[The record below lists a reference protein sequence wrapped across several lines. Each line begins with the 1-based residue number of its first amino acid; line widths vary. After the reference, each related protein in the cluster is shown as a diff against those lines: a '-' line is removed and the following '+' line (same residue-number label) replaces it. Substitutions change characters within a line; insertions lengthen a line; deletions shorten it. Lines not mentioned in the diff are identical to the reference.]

1 MLLKRLIMDKKFNF
15 TATSDAC
22 IKCGK
27 CIPVCT
33 IHQVNADEVT
43 SPRGFIDLLG
53 AYERDELELDKQAKD
68 IFESCFLCTACT
80 DVCPNSLP
88 TDMVIEEV
96 RADIAKK
103 FGIAW
108 FKRAFF
114 TLLRH
119 RWLMDIMMKLG
130 WVFKTCGFK
139 QEPKKGGMLP
149 RFNLP
154 LLKADRLLPSLAKT
168 SFLNKYPKEIK
179 NGGKRR
185 VAVFIGCLAN
195 YNYTSIGDSLVEV
208 LKELNIDIFIPK
220 KQKCCA
226 APAYFTGDFY
236 TVETLAKYNIE
247 YFESFI
253 DDVEAIIIPEATCS
267 AMIKH
272 DWEVFFRN
280 RKMDDWADRAKELNK
295 KIFMVTE
302 WLYKNTELKELLD
315 SRGIK
320 FEESITYHDACHA
333 KKVQGIEKEPRELL
347 KSNFTIKEMSDPNR
361 CCGFGGVTMQTE
373 KFHLAKAAG
382 KPKAAMIKESGADIV
397 AAECSACRMQIS
409 NSLHQNGVDVEFKN
423 PIELIA
429 KALKG
434 K

>member
-1 MLLKRLIMDKKFNF
+1 MSEKFDF
-15 TATSDAC
+15 TAISDAC

-27 CIPVCT
+27 CIPGCT
-33 IHQVNADEVT
+33 IHLINPDEVT

-53 AYERDELELDKQAKD
+53 AYKRGELELDKEAKD
-68 IFESCFLCTACT
+68 IFESCFLCTHCT

-96 RADIAKK
+96 RADIAQKY
-103 FGIAW
+103 GIAW
-108 FKRAFF
+108 FKRVFF

-119 RWLMDIMMKLG
+119 RWLMDLMMKLG

-139 QEPKKGGMLP
+139 EEPSKGGMRA

-154 LLKADRLLPSLAKT
+154 LIKTDRLLPSLSKT
-168 SFLNKYPKEIK
+168 SFLNKYPPEIK
-179 NGGKRR
+179 SGGKKR
-185 VAVFIGCLAN
+185 VAIFIGCLAN

-208 LKELNIDIFIPK
+208 LKALDIDIFIPK

-236 TVETLAKYNIE
+236 TVETLAKQNIE

-253 DDVEAIIIPEATCS
+253 DEVDAILIPEATCS

-272 DWEVFFRN
+272 DWEVFFTN
-280 RKMDDWADRAKELNK
+280 RKMFDWAKRAKKLSK
-295 KIFMVTE
+295 KIFMVTQ
-302 WLYKNTELKELLD
+302 WLYSETNLKEVLEKK
-315 SRGIK
+315 GVK
-320 FEESITYHDACHA
+320 FEEIVTYHDACHA

-347 KSNFTIKEMSDPNR
+347 KSAFTIKEMSDSNR

-373 KFHLAKAAG
+373 KFELAKAAG
-382 KPKAAMIKESGADIV
+382 APKAAMIQESGAQIV
-397 AAECSACRMQIS
+397 SAECSACRMQIS
-409 NSLHQNGVDVEFKN
+409 NALYQNNVEVEFKN

-429 KALKG
+429 KALREG
-434 K
+434 S

>member
-1 MLLKRLIMDKKFNF
+1 MSEKFHF
-15 TATSDAC
+15 TDTSDAC

-53 AYERDELELDKQAKD
+53 AYERDELDLDKQAKD

-80 DVCPNSLP
+80 DVCPNDLP

-96 RADIAKK
+96 RKDIADKY
-103 FGIAW
+103 GIAW
-108 FKRAFF
+108 FKRLFF

-149 RFNLP
+149 RFNMP
-154 LLKADRLLPSLAKT
+154 ILKADRLLPSLSKT
-168 SFLNKYPKEIK
+168 SFLNKYPANIK
-179 NGGKRR
+179 NGGTRR
-185 VAVFIGCLAN
+185 VAIFIGCLAN
-195 YNYTSIGDSLVEV
+195 YNYTGIGDSLVNV

-236 TVETLAKYNIE
+236 TVETLAKQNIE

-280 RKMDDWADRAKELNK
+280 RGMDDWAERSKELNK

-302 WLYKNTELKELLD
+302 WLYKETELKELLD
-315 SRGIK
+315 KR
-320 FEESITYHDACHA
+320 
-333 KKVQGIEKEPRELL
+333 V
-347 KSNFTIKEMSDPNR
+347 
-361 CCGFGGVTMQTE
+361 
-373 KFHLAKAAG
+373 
-382 KPKAAMIKESGADIV
+382 
-397 AAECSACRMQIS
+397 
-409 NSLHQNGVDVEFKN
+409 
-423 PIELIA
+423 
-429 KALKG
+429 
-434 K
+434 

>member
-1 MLLKRLIMDKKFNF
+1 MSDIFEF
-15 TATSDAC
+15 TKTSDDC

-53 AYERDELELDKQAKD
+53 AYERGELDLDKEAKD
-68 IFESCFLCTACT
+68 IFESCFLCTNCT

-96 RADIAKK
+96 RADIAEK

-108 FKRAFF
+108 FKRLFF

-130 WVFKTCGFK
+130 FVFKTCGFK
-139 QEPKKGGMLP
+139 SEPKKGGMRA

-154 LLKADRLLPSLAKT
+154 ILKADRLLPSLSKT

-179 NGGKRR
+179 ASGKRR
-185 VAVFIGCLAN
+185 VAIFIGCLAN
-195 YNYTSIGDSLVEV
+195 YNYTAIGDSLVDV
-208 LKELNIDIFIPK
+208 LKELDIDIFIPK

-236 TVETLAKYNIE
+236 TVETLAKQNIE
-247 YFESFI
+247 YFESFF
-253 DDVEAIIIPEATCS
+253 DDIEAMLIPEATCS

-280 RKMDDWADRAKELNK
+280 RKMDDWANRAKELNK

-302 WLYKNTELKELLD
+302 WLYKETELKEILD
-315 SRGIK
+315 AKGVN
-320 FEESITYHDACHA
+320 FEESVTYHDACHA
-333 KKVQGIEKEPRELL
+333 KKVQGISKEPRELI
-347 KSNFTIKEMSDPNR
+347 KSNYKIKEMSDSDR

-382 KPKAAMIKESGADIV
+382 KPKAAMIEQSGAQIV
-397 AAECSACRMQIS
+397 SAECSACRMQIS
-409 NSLHQNGVDVEFKN
+409 NSLYQNSVDVEFKN
-423 PIELIA
+423 PIELIDR
-429 KALKG
+429 ALKES